1 MVSVSLAGTFFIEV
15 LMKIVKQCILLC
27 AVIIIACGL
36 ILPKDVSGITIQQE
50 EDLSREFMKLILA
63 HYEFIKDPVIV
74 NYVNDVGQR
83 IVSAL
88 PPQPFSYHFYV
99 IKEDTYNAF
108 ATPAGHIFIYS
119 GLLDAMDSEEE
130 LACILGHEISHVVC
144 RHISQKIERSEKAN
158 IATLAGVV
166 AGVLLGTA
174 GASAA
179 GNALTVGSV
188 AAGQAYALAYSREDE
203 RQADQIGLNLLRKAG
218 YNGKGLISTLKKLRS
233 KNWFDSNQIPTYLST
248 HPASEERMAYIDTW
262 LERHKKTDEKTDN
275 YNFKDAIYGNESVA
289 LKRFKSEVNNHP
301 DDPLANYGY
310 ALILER
316 NGDHKAAEKYLRAAL
331 EKGAFDPY
339 ILKDLGRL
347 YFLDGDYQQ
356 AFTILDG
363 ASSINSNDPDILFY
377 LGRTQVELGHLT
389 DAVET
394 FEKLASKQQDYPRL
408 YYALGETYWKLGKE
422 GDAHYCLGIHYK
434 NNNDFKNAVF
444 HLEKA
449 LEYIDNPYKKAK
461 VEELLKEM
469 RGKKSKAKQE
479 EDDNTQKNRV
489 MRFED
494 MRQIRSK

>member
-1 MVSVSLAGTFFIEV
+1 
-15 LMKIVKQCILLC
+15 MKIVKQCIFLC

-50 EDLSREFMKLILA
+50 EDLSREFMKVILA

-83 IVSAL
+83 IVSVL

-203 RQADQIGLNLLRKAG
+203 
-218 YNGKGLISTLKKLRS
+218 
-233 KNWFDSNQIPTYLST
+233 
-248 HPASEERMAYIDTW
+248 
-262 LERHKKTDEKTDN
+262 
-275 YNFKDAIYGNESVA
+275 
-289 LKRFKSEVNNHP
+289 
-301 DDPLANYGY
+301 
-310 ALILER
+310 
-316 NGDHKAAEKYLRAAL
+316 
-331 EKGAFDPY
+331 
-339 ILKDLGRL
+339 
-347 YFLDGDYQQ
+347 
-356 AFTILDG
+356 
-363 ASSINSNDPDILFY
+363 
-377 LGRTQVELGHLT
+377 
-389 DAVET
+389 
-394 FEKLASKQQDYPRL
+394 
-408 YYALGETYWKLGKE
+408 
-422 GDAHYCLGIHYK
+422 
-434 NNNDFKNAVF
+434 
-444 HLEKA
+444 
-449 LEYIDNPYKKAK
+449 
-461 VEELLKEM
+461 
-469 RGKKSKAKQE
+469 
-479 EDDNTQKNRV
+479 
-489 MRFED
+489 
-494 MRQIRSK
+494 